1 MLPQLTWNT
10 IPDLQ
15 ALCSLA
21 PSYNRDR
28 NYGAHGLGLG
38 HFLSGPGFYFHT
50 IPDTASHVV
59 KSKFFFSTSSL
70 HLCSFS

>member
-10 IPDLQ
+10 TPDLQ
-15 ALCSLA
+15 AFGSPA
-21 PSYNRDR
+21 ASYNRDR

-50 IPDTASHVV
+50 TPDTASHVV
-59 KSKFFFSTSSL
+59 KSKFSFSTSSL